1 VPSSRAATRS
11 PAEAPVVSQSA
22 SLCLLQSASLCLL
35 LLCDD
40 NQTMAETSRQHM
52 DALVDCSRHRVRRL
66 SLGRR
71 LPERVSLDRFDG
83 IIIHYSLVAAL
94 DSFLDAETQR
104 RIAEYR
110 GTKALFIQDEHRHVQ
125 RTIEL
130 LRRLKIDVLFT
141 CVPHSEVEKVYAELP
156 GLRKETVL
164 TGYVAAELCGLDVPP
179 LAERVI
185 DVGYRARKLSA
196 WLGQLGREKWLIG
209 QRFGAGAVQY
219 GLACDIS
226 HREEDRLYGR
236 DWIDFMRRCKAV
248 LGSESGS
255 SVFDR
260 TGEIESAVVR
270 HELAAPDTSFEALRE
285 RYFRNEDG
293 RVANGQISPR
303 CFEAAAL
310 RTLMILYE
318 GGYSGVLVPWRHYVP
333 LRKDHGNMAEVV
345 AILRDLPRAQ
355 AIVDAAY
362 REIALNPAYSFAAHV
377 RQVEDV
383 MAAAVG
389 GAAQRS
395 GYDKVEWARIARPS
409 IGYVMQGIGRR
420 LRLGSHR
427 LVFSGILGSLSPR
440 RRDDIQR
447 WLKRFLR
454 RRPRS
459 LRDS

>member
-1 VPSSRAATRS
+1 
-11 PAEAPVVSQSA
+11 
-22 SLCLLQSASLCLL
+22 LL

-40 NQTMAETSRQHM
+40 DQTIAATSRQHM
-52 DALVDCSRHRVRRL
+52 DALVDRSRHRVRRL

-71 LPERVSLDRFDG
+71 LPERISLDRFDG
-83 IIIHYSLVAAL
+83 IIIHYSLMAAL
-94 DSFLDAETQR
+94 DSFFDAETQR
-104 RIAEYR
+104 RIACYR

-141 CVPHSEVEKVYAELP
+141 CVPHGEVEKVYPPAEVP

-164 TGYVAAELCGLDVPP
+164 TGYVAPELCGLDVPR
-179 LAERVI
+179 LAERAI

-209 QRFGAGAVQY
+209 QRFGADARQY

-236 DWIDFMRRCKAV
+236 DWIDFMGRCKAV

-260 TGEIESAVVR
+260 TGEIERAVVR
-270 HELAAPDTSFEALRE
+270 HELVAPDTSFEVLRD
-285 RYFRNEDG
+285 RYFRGEDG

-318 GGYSGVLVPWRHYVP
+318 GEYSGVLLPWRHYVP

-345 AILRDLPRAQ
+345 AVLRDLPRAQ
-355 AIVDAAY
+355 TIVDAAY
-362 REIALNPAYSFAAHV
+362 GEIALNPAYSFAAHV
-377 RQVEDV
+377 GRVDDV
-383 MAAAVG
+383 MAAAA
-389 GAAQRS
+389 GAAAARP
-395 GYDKVEWARIARPS
+395 GYDAVEWTKIGRPGVDY
-409 IGYVMQGIGRR
+409 IMQGVRRR
-420 LRLGSHR
+420 LRLASHR
-427 LVFSGILGSLSPR
+427 LVFSGILGFLSPR

-447 WLKRFLR
+447 RLKRLLR
-454 RRPRS
+454 R
-459 LRDS
+459 

>member
-11 PAEAPVVSQSA
+11 PADAPVVSQSA
-22 SLCLLQSASLCLL
+22 SLCLL
-35 LLCDD
+35 LLCDYD
-40 NQTMAETSRQHM
+40 QTMAETSRQHM
-52 DALVDCSRHRVRRL
+52 DALVDRSRHRVRRL

-94 DSFLDAETQR
+94 DNFLDTKTQR
-104 RIAEYR
+104 RIAEYS

-130 LRRLKIDVLFT
+130 LRRLRIDVLFT
-141 CVPHSEVEKVYAELP
+141 CVPQSEVEKVYPRGELP
-156 GLRKETVL
+156 RLRKETVL
-164 TGYVAAELCGLDVPP
+164 TGYVAPELCGLDVPA
-179 LAERVI
+179 LVDRVI

-209 QRFGAGAVQY
+209 ERFGADALRD
-219 GLACDIS
+219 GLRCDIS
-226 HREEDRLYGR
+226 YREEDRLYGR
-236 DWIDFMRRCKAV
+236 DWIDFMCRCKAV

-270 HELAAPDTSFEALRE
+270 HELAAPNTSFEALRE
-285 RYFRNEDG
+285 RYFRDEDG

-318 GGYSGVLVPWRHYVP
+318 GGYSGVLLPWRHYVP
-333 LRKDHGNMAEVV
+333 LRKDHGNMTEVV
-345 AILRDLPRAQ
+345 AVLRDPPRAQ

-362 REIALNPAYSFAAHV
+362 REVALNPAYSFAAHV
-377 RQVEDV
+377 GQVDDV
-383 MAAAVG
+383 MAAAA
-389 GAAQRS
+389 GAETPRP
-395 GYDKVEWARIARPS
+395 GYDAADWAKIARP
-409 IGYVMQGIGRR
+409 GVGHVMHGVARR
-420 LRLGSHR
+420 LRLASHR
-427 LVFSGILGSLSPR
+427 LVFSGILGSLPPR

-447 WLKRFLR
+447 RLKRLLR
-454 RRPRS
+454 R
-459 LRDS
+459 

>member
-1 VPSSRAATRS
+1 MGAELEGSPDLSTHSSLS
-11 PAEAPVVSQSA
+11 
-22 SLCLLQSASLCLL
+22 LL
-35 LLCDD
+35 LLCDYD
-40 NQTMAETSRQHM
+40 QPMAETSRQHM
-52 DALVDCSRHRVRRL
+52 DALVDRSRHRVRRL

-104 RIAEYR
+104 RIACCR

-141 CVPHSEVEKVYAELP
+141 CVPQSEVEKVYPRAELP
-156 GLRKETVL
+156 GLRPETVL
-164 TGYVAAELCGLDVPP
+164 TGYVAPELCRLDVPA
-179 LAERVI
+179 LADRTI

-196 WLGQLGREKWLIG
+196 WLGQLGREKWRIG
-209 QRFGAGAVQY
+209 ERFGADAVRY

-236 DWIDFMRRCKAV
+236 DWIDFMRRCRAV

-270 HELAAPDTSFEALRE
+270 HELAAPDTSFEVLRD
-285 RYFRNEDG
+285 RYFRDEDG

-318 GGYSGVLVPWRHYVP
+318 GGYSGILLPWQHYVP

-345 AILRDLPRAQ
+345 AVLRDPPRAQ

-362 REIALNPAYSFAAHV
+362 REVALNPAYSFAAHV
-377 RQVEDV
+377 GQVDDV
-383 MAAAVG
+383 MAAATG
-389 GAAQRS
+389 GEAPRP
-395 GYDKVEWARIARPS
+395 GYDDTEWARIARPS
-409 IGYVMQGIGRR
+409 VGYVVQGLGRR
-420 LRLGSHR
+420 LRLASHR
-427 LVFSGILGSLSPR
+427 LVFSGILGSLSLR

-447 WLKRFLR
+447 RLKRLLR
-454 RRPRS
+454 R
-459 LRDS
+459 

>member
-1 VPSSRAATRS
+1 VPSSTVTIRS
-11 PAEAPVVSQSA
+11 PAEAPVA
-22 SLCLLQSASLCLL
+22 SQSASLCLL
-35 LLCDD
+35 LLGDYD
-40 NQTMAETSRQHM
+40 QTMAQTSRQHM
-52 DALVDCSRHRVRRL
+52 DALVDRSRHRVRRL

-71 LPERVSLDRFDG
+71 LPDRVSLDRFDG

-94 DSFLDAETQR
+94 DSFLDAETQH

-110 GTKALFIQDEHRHVQ
+110 GAKALFIQDEHRHVE
-125 RTIEL
+125 RTIDL

-141 CVPHSEVEKVYAELP
+141 CVPQSEVEKVYPHAELP
-156 GLRKETVL
+156 GLRKVKVL
-164 TGYVAAELCGLDVPP
+164 TGYIAPELCRLDVPA
-179 LAERVI
+179 LADRVI

-209 QRFGAGAVQY
+209 ERFGADAAQY

-236 DWIDFMRRCKAV
+236 DWIDFMLRCKAV

-260 TGEIESAVVR
+260 TGEIERAVVR
-270 HELAAPDTSFEALRE
+270 HELSEPDTSFEALRE
-285 RYFRNEDG
+285 LYFRDEDG
-293 RVANGQISPR
+293 HVANGQISPR

-318 GGYSGVLVPWRHYVP
+318 GGYSGILVPWRHYVP
-333 LRKDHGNMAEVV
+333 LRKDHGNMAEV
-345 AILRDLPRAQ
+345 AAFLRDLPRAQ

-362 REIALNPAYSFAAHV
+362 RDVALNPAHSFGAHV
-377 RQVEDV
+377 SQVDDI
-383 MAAAVG
+383 MAAAADG
-389 GAAQRS
+389 KEPRP
-395 GYDKVEWARIARPS
+395 GYDAAEWAKIARPS
-409 IGYVMQGIGRR
+409 PDYVVQRLGRR
-420 LRLGSHR
+420 LRLASHR

-447 WLKRFLR
+447 RLKRLLQR
-454 RRPRS
+454 
-459 LRDS
+459 